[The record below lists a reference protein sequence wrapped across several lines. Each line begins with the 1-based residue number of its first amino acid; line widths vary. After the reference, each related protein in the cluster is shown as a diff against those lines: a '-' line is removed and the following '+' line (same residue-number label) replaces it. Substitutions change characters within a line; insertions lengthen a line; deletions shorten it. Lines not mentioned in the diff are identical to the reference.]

1 MGDTAWVN
9 IGPRE
14 RRRRLITGVVAL
26 ALGVAFVAYV
36 WTTGWPRVTRLAAT
50 IFFLAGFTGIF
61 QTHAKTCVALASR
74 GLRNLDAGPELI
86 EDAGELA
93 AVRAQ
98 ASRVLARSLLATAL
112 VGAAALALP

>member
-1 MGDTAWVN
+1 M
-9 IGPRE
+9 
-14 RRRRLITGVVAL
+14 TGVVAL
-26 ALGVAFVAYV
+26 AIGVAFVAFV

-61 QTHAKTCVALASR
+61 QTRAKTCVALASR
-74 GLRNLDAGPELI
+74 GLRNLDSGPELI

-93 AVRAQ
+93 AVQAQ
-98 ASRVLARSLLATAL
+98 ASKVLAQSLIATAL